1 MNAAALHGHGQ
12 DTMKQSP
19 EQIAVAYVSKWESA
33 WNSQGAAAVANL
45 YTPDGVL
52 VGAAMGVGQP
62 EIERLLDML
71 CKQGWTKI
79 SIKVLNARE
88 VGGLVL
94 VASEFS
100 AVGSGPNA
108 GKTLNG
114 KSSHVLTQVGDTWL
128 STMHIRNAL

>member
-1 MNAAALHGHGQ
+1 M
-12 DTMKQSP
+12 MKQSP
-19 EQIAVAYVSKWESA
+19 EDIAAAFASKWESA
-33 WNSQGAAAVANL
+33 WNSQGAAAAAKL
-45 YTPDGVL
+45 YTPDSVL
-52 VGAAMGVGQP
+52 VGVAIGVGQP
-62 EIERLLDML
+62 DIERLLDML
-71 CKQGWTKI
+71 FKQGWTKI

-88 VGGLVL
+88 IGGLVL

-128 STMHIRNAL
+128 STMHTAA

>member
-1 MNAAALHGHGQ
+1 
-12 DTMKQSP
+12 MKQSP
-19 EQIAVAYVSKWESA
+19 EQIAVAYVSKWENA
-33 WNSQGAAAVANL
+33 WNSRGGVAAAKL

-62 EIERLLDML
+62 EIERLLAML
-71 CKQGWTKI
+71 FKQGWTKI

-88 VGGLVL
+88 IGGLVL

-128 STMHIRNAL
+128 STMHTAA